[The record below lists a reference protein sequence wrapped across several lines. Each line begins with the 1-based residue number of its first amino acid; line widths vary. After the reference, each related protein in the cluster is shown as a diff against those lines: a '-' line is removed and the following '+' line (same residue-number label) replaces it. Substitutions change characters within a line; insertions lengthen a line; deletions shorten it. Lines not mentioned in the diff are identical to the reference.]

1 MPPRMR
7 TPIALAG
14 PAAGPQL
21 SEMHGAGATATRAE
35 DVEAVFLAGVDYE
48 TLEDLVAVEASVT
61 WEHIVE
67 LGVRFIEEDDRANAG
82 NVDVNGADVDGDG
95 GLDGDHEDGS
105 ETDAMSTSR

>member
-35 DVEAVFLAGVDYE
+35 DVETVFLAGVDYE

-61 WEHIVE
+61 WEHLVE
-67 LGVRFIEEDDRANAG
+67 LGVRFMEEEDRIIAG
-82 NVDVNGADVDGDG
+82 NVVDGDG
-95 GLDGDHEDGS
+95 GLEGEGGS
-105 ETDAMSTSR
+105 